1 MDYTRYPDRLD
12 PEYAA
17 VVAPLLEHDDVR
29 GMDGFR
35 HHDRTALT
43 HSLAVSTRAWALAR
57 RLGLDAASVARGA
70 LLHDFFLYDWCD
82 GLNPHHPTGH
92 ARVAL
97 ANARARFELNP
108 VEEDIIVSHMW
119 PVGRPFYSYRESA
132 LVSIVDK
139 YVSTREV
146 TLLFFRTL
154 RARTRSLARRLK
166 ARLVAE
172 RA

>member
-1 MDYTRYPDRLD
+1 LDYPRYLDDLD

-17 VVAPLLEHDDVR
+17 IVAPLLEHADVR

-70 LLHDFFLYDWCD
+70 LLHDFFLYDWRD
-82 GLNPHHPTGH
+82 GRNPHHPTGH

-97 ANARARFELNP
+97 GNARARFSLNP
-108 VEEDIIVSHMW
+108 VEEDIIVAHMW
-119 PVGRPFYSYRESA
+119 PIGKPFYSYRESA
-132 LVSIVDK
+132 LVSLVDK
-139 YVSTREV
+139 FVSTKEV
-146 TLLFFRTL
+146 TVLF
-154 RARTRSLARRLK
+154 ARGLAAFAWSLASRL
-166 ARLVAE
+166 AAALG
-172 RA
+172 

>member
-1 MDYTRYPDRLD
+1 LDYPRYLNDLD
-12 PEYAA
+12 PVYAA
-17 VVAPLLEHDDVR
+17 VVATLLEHADVR

-43 HSLAVSTRAWALAR
+43 HSIGVSTRAWALAR
-57 RLGLDAASVARGA
+57 RLGLDAESVARGA
-70 LLHDFFLYDWCD
+70 LLHDFFLYDWRD
-82 GLNPHHPTGH
+82 GTNPRHPTGH

-119 PVGRPFYSYRESA
+119 PIGKPFYSYSESA
-132 LVSIVDK
+132 LVSLVDK
-139 YVSTREV
+139 YVSTMEV
-146 TLLFFRTL
+146 ALLFVRTL
-154 RARTRSLARRLK
+154 RSFGYAVAQRLK
-166 ARLVAE
+166 ARLIAA

>member
-1 MDYTRYPDRLD
+1 LDYPRYLDDLD

-17 VVAPLLEHDDVR
+17 IVAPLLEHADVR

-70 LLHDFFLYDWCD
+70 LLHDFFLYDWRD
-82 GLNPHHPTGH
+82 GRNPHHPTGH

-97 ANARARFELNP
+97 DNARARFSLNP
-108 VEEDIIVSHMW
+108 VEEDIIVAHMW
-119 PVGRPFYSYRESA
+119 PIGKPFYSYRESA
-132 LVSIVDK
+132 LVSLVDK
-139 YVSTREV
+139 LVSTKEV
-146 TLLFFRTL
+146 TVLF
-154 RARTRSLARRLK
+154 ARGLAAFAWSLASRL
-166 ARLVAE
+166 AAALG
-172 RA
+172 